1 MVLIQKEFTQIFR
14 NSFIPKLIFVF
25 PVMVMLLLPMIM
37 TMDVKNVKVAVVD
50 LDRSSFS
57 RRIISHIAASEY
69 LSLSGTAD
77 DFARASDRRR
87 GNLGNNGGGWH

>member
-37 TMDVKNVKVAVVD
+37 TMDVKSVKVAVVD
-50 LDRSSFS
+50 LDHFKEANDRYGHRPVSGEISGLLL
-57 RRIISHIAASEY
+57 RRKSA
-69 LSLSGTAD
+69 
-77 DFARASDRRR
+77 
-87 GNLGNNGGGWH
+87 